1 MTKLQEKTLI
11 DAGFSDSA
19 IDTILQIIGER
30 QDDLVKKKD
39 LSVVEIRLQKEI
51 REVELRLQKE
61 IREVELRLQKEIK
74 EVELK
79 IKDSELRLQKEIRE
93 VERRLQKEIK
103 DLQKEIQQAK
113 NDITVRMM
121 YFFSPFYIGMLSYF
135 VKQIFFS

>member
-39 LSVVEIRLQKEI
+39 LSVVEI
-51 REVELRLQKE
+51 RLQKE